1 MKNVKMG
8 VSEQNNLCYNSFDKI
23 CLYYGKKIFFPHFL
37 IEM

>member
-23 CLYYGKKIFFPHFL
+23 CPYYGKKIFFPHFL